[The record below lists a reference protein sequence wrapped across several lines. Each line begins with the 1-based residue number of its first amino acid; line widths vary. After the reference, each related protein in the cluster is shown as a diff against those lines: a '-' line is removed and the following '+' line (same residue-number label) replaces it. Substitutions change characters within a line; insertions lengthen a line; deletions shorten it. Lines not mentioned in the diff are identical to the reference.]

1 MKIGITNLKGGV
13 GKSTITQNLAVCFA
27 HLGFKTVIVDTDTN
41 QNSLAWFAARDKNLP
56 TVNVV
61 GVTESD
67 ALSKS
72 VENLHQDYDILLIDG
87 TPNPIPTYFILNEF
101 SEHKKVH
108 EGISSQ
114 IESSFDV
121 PVLNTRINSRVAYT
135 EVSIDG
141 QGVFEYSDQKAKA
154 EMVSLMQ
161 EALEIAKELQFME

>member
-1 MKIGITNLKGGV
+1 
-13 GKSTITQNLAVCFA
+13 
-27 HLGFKTVIVDTDTN
+27 
-41 QNSLAWFAARDKNLP
+41 
-56 TVNVV
+56 
-61 GVTESD
+61 
-67 ALSKS
+67 
-72 VENLHQDYDILLIDG
+72 
-87 TPNPIPTYFILNEF
+87 